1 MDKIVG
7 NFILTSCGLSI
18 LTNMAKKLNF
28 DENIY
33 KYSNLTEKEFPK
45 EKKEKFDK
53 FIEDVK
59 EKLLKFNLSELKET
73 SAELNA
79 LINFYQNDIK
89 NFPEMDYHYFLH
101 TDTYL
106 GKKVAEILI
115 ELFKNKGIINVES
128 ITAKDLKTSSFE
140 EFQIALSD
148 LAKNLVNE
156 IIKPFKSGG
165 YKIIFNLTGGFK
177 SINSFL
183 QTVASLY
190 ADESIYIFETS
201 ENLLRIPRLPI
212 KIEEGIFKENIN
224 LFRMLELGIYQ
235 DVIKEEIDKLPEIV
249 YLKIDNAFAM
259 SPWGELIWQNIK
271 DEVYKERLV
280 EPISKRIEMSTQLKK
295 QFESLNPSERLQ
307 LNKKIDDLEI
317 CIERN
322 FQDCKKSLRFHELKG
337 NISETYQ
344 YEIYPFDGNDNR
356 RLYIKSKDGKYI
368 LDKIDA
374 HLK

>member
-1 MDKIVG
+1 MDTIVG

-18 LTNMAKKLNF
+18 LTNLQKELNF
-28 DENIY
+28 SENIY
-33 KYSNLTEKEFPK
+33 NYSNYSEKEFSR
-45 EKKEKFDK
+45 ETKEKFDK
-53 FIEDVK
+53 FIENVK
-59 EKLLKFNLSELKET
+59 EKLLEFDVPKLKKI

-89 NFPEMDYHYFLH
+89 NFPKSDSYYFLH

-106 GKKVAEILI
+106 GEKVAEILI
-115 ELFKNKGIINVES
+115 NLFKNKGIENVNP

-148 LAKNLVNE
+148 LVRNLIDE
-156 IIKPFKSGG
+156 IKTYKSKK

-183 QTVASLY
+183 QTVASLH

-212 KIEEGIFKENIN
+212 KIEESIFKENLN
-224 LFRMLELGIYQ
+224 LFRMLDLGIYK
-235 DVIKEEIDKLPEIV
+235 DNLKKEIDKLPEIV
-249 YLKIDNAFAM
+249 YLKIDNDFSL

-271 DEVYKERLV
+271 EEVYKEKLV
-280 EPISKRIEMSTQLKK
+280 EPISKRIEISTQLKK

-307 LNKKIDDLEI
+307 LNKKIDDFEI
-317 CIERN
+317 CIETN
-322 FQDCKKSLRFHELKG
+322 FKNCNKSLGFHELNGK
-337 NISETYQ
+337 ISKTYQ
-344 YEIYPFDGNDNR
+344 YEISPFDGNDSR
-356 RLYIKSKDGKYI
+356 RLYIKYKDGKYI

>member
-1 MDKIVG
+1 MDKTIG

-18 LTNMAKKLNF
+18 LTNLQKELNF
-28 DENIY
+28 SENIY
-33 KYSNLTEKEFPK
+33 NYSNYLEKEFSR
-45 EKKEKFDK
+45 ETKEKFDK
-53 FIEDVK
+53 FIENVK
-59 EKLLKFNLSELKET
+59 EKLLEFDVPKLKKI

-89 NFPEMDYHYFLH
+89 NFPKRDFYYFLH

-115 ELFKNKGIINVES
+115 NLFKNKGIENVKP

-148 LAKNLVNE
+148 LVRNLIDE
-156 IIKPFKSGG
+156 IKTYKSKK

-183 QTVASLY
+183 QTVASLH

-212 KIEEGIFKENIN
+212 KIEESIFKENLNI
-224 LFRMLELGIYQ
+224 FRMLDLGIYK
-235 DVIKEEIDKLPEIV
+235 DNLKKEIDKLPEIV
-249 YLKIDNAFAM
+249 YLKIDNDFSL

-271 DEVYKERLV
+271 EEVYKERLV
-280 EPISKRIEMSTQLKK
+280 EPISKRIEISTQLKG
-295 QFESLNPSERLQ
+295 QFKSLNPSERLQ
-307 LNKKIDDLEI
+307 LNKKIDDFEI
-317 CIERN
+317 YIETN
-322 FQDCKKSLRFHELKG
+322 KNWNKSLGFHELKG
-337 NISETYQ
+337 KISKTYQ
-344 YEIYPFDGNDNR
+344 YEISPFDGNDSR
-356 RLYIKSKDGKYI
+356 RLYIKYEEEKYI

>member
-1 MDKIVG
+1 MDKTVK

-18 LTNMAKKLNF
+18 LTNLQKELNF
-28 DENIY
+28 SENIY
-33 KYSNLTEKEFPK
+33 NYSNYSEKEFSR
-45 EKKEKFDK
+45 ETKKKFDK
-53 FIEDVK
+53 FIENVK
-59 EKLLKFNLSELKET
+59 EKLLEFDVPKLKKI

-89 NFPEMDYHYFLH
+89 NFPKRDSYYFLH

-106 GKKVAEILI
+106 GEKVAEILI
-115 ELFKNKGIINVES
+115 NLFKNKGIKNVNP

-140 EFQIALSD
+140 EFQISLSD

-156 IIKPFKSGG
+156 IIKPFKYSG

-183 QTVASLY
+183 QTVASLH

-201 ENLLRIPRLPI
+201 ENLLRIPRLPL
-212 KIEEGIFKENIN
+212 KIEESIFKENLN
-224 LFRMLELGIYQ
+224 LFRMLDLGIYK
-235 DVIKEEIDKLPEIV
+235 DNLKKEIDKLPEIV
-249 YLKIDNAFAM
+249 YLKIDNDFSL

-271 DEVYKERLV
+271 EEVYKEKLV
-280 EPISKRIEMSTQLKK
+280 EPISKRIEISTQLKK

-317 CIERN
+317 CIARN
-322 FQDCKKSLRFHELKG
+322 DCKQSLRFHNLEG
-337 NISETYQ
+337 NTSETHQ
-344 YEIYPFDGNDNR
+344 YEIYPFDGNNSR
-356 RLYIKSKDGKYI
+356 RLYIKYEEKKYI